1 MLGESIN
8 KLRESRDLVL
18 DSGERADM
26 YTAWT
31 YPENVSKKADYLD
44 ISLFLPTEQ
53 VQELWIEKNAFP
65 ASFD

>member
-1 MLGESIN
+1 
-8 KLRESRDLVL
+8 
-18 DSGERADM
+18 M

-31 YPENVSKKADYLD
+31 HPENVSKNKDYLD
-44 ISLFLPTEQ
+44 ISLFLPPEQ